1 MQNPFMSALA
11 EKQKLIGSWSM
22 CASANAAE
30 AMGWVGFDFLTLDIE
45 HAPHTLT
52 DTAACLRAM
61 ELTGTM
67 PVVRLPDQDATKI
80 KFMLDAGAR
89 TLMVPMVETPEEA
102 ERVVSLTRYPPHGKR
117 GYALMTRAS
126 RYTAIGDYAQI
137 ADDTVA
143 VIAQIETPEA
153 LARLEEI
160 AAVPG
165 VDALFIGPGDLSAAM
180 NHRGNPGHEEV
191 RAAVFDFA
199 RRCEAAG
206 KPAGT
211 VFGTPEMVAEC
222 FANGFRFVACASDLA
237 FMIGQARTAFG
248 WIREAVEGA

>member
-1 MQNPFMSALA
+1 MDNPFKSALA
-11 EKQKLIGSWSM
+11 KDRKLVGSWSM
-22 CASANAAE
+22 CASPNAAE
-30 AMGWVGFDFLTLDIE
+30 AMGWVGFDFLVLDIE
-45 HAPHTLT
+45 HAPHSVAEA
-52 DTAACLRAM
+52 AACLRAI
-61 ELTGTM
+61 ELTGTL
-67 PVVRLPDQDATKI
+67 PIVRLPDQDPTMI

-102 ERVVSLTRYPPHGKR
+102 AQVVSLTRYPPHGKR

-126 RYTAIGDYAQI
+126 RYTAIGDYAKI
-137 ADDTVA
+137 ADDTVT

-165 VDALFIGPGDLSAAM
+165 VDSLFIGPGDLSASM
-180 NHRGNPGHEEV
+180 DHRGNPGHEDV

-199 RRCEAAG
+199 RRCEAVG

-211 VFGTPEMVAEC
+211 VFGAPEMVAEC
-222 FANGFRFVACASDLA
+222 FAEGFRYVACASDLA
-237 FMIGQARTAFG
+237 FMIGQARGALSR
-248 WIREAVEGA
+248 IREAIQTS